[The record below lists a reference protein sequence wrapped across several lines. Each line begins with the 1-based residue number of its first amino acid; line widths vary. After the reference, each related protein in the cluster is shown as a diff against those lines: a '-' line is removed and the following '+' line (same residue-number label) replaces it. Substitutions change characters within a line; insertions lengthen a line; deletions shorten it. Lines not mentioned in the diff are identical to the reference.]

1 MIYNIISPSLL
12 GEGSGSGKKKKKY
25 INKLI
30 IKEMAEL
37 KSIKDRVMKALERVR
52 PYLQSDGGDIDLI
65 DVTDDMTVKVKL
77 TGACH
82 GCPYSMQTLKAGV
95 EQAIMKEVPEIKR
108 VISA

>member
-1 MIYNIISPSLL
+1 MSEL
-12 GEGSGSGKKKKKY
+12 KH
-25 INKLI
+25 
-30 IKEMAEL
+30 IKE
-37 KSIKDRVMKALERVR
+37 RVIKALERVR
-52 PYLQSDGGDIDLI
+52 PYLQSDGGDIELLEITSDLS
-65 DVTDDMTVKVKL
+65 VKVKL

>member
-1 MIYNIISPSLL
+1 
-12 GEGSGSGKKKKKY
+12 
-25 INKLI
+25 
-30 IKEMAEL
+30 MAEL
-37 KSIKDRVMKALERVR
+37 VSIKERVVKALERVR
-52 PYLQSDGGDIDLI
+52 PYLQSDGGDIDLL